1 MANNNVFIQLLFLI
15 ITSSGFLFHEI
26 IKVGSCQGDHQRGC
40 IDTEKVAL
48 LKFKQGLTDPSGRL
62 SSWVGEDCCKWRG
75 VVCNN
80 RSGHVIKLTLRYL
93 DSDGTEGE
101 LGGKFSPALLELKY
115 LNYLDLSMNNFGG
128 TPIPK
133 FIGSLEKL
141 RYLNLSGASFGGPI
155 PPQLGNLS
163 SLRYLDLKEYF
174 NESNQNDL
182 HWLSGLSSLRHLNL
196 GGVDLSQ
203 AAAYWLQ
210 AVSKL
215 PSLSELHLPA
225 CALADLPPSLPFSN
239 LITSLSVIYLSHNGF
254 NSTIPHWLF

>member
-1 MANNNVFIQLLFLI
+1 MVNNNVFIQLLFLI

-101 LGGKFSPALLELKY
+101 LGGI
-115 LNYLDLSMNNFGG
+115 
-128 TPIPK
+128 PIPE

-163 SLRYLDLKEYF
+163 SLHYLDLKEYF
-174 NESNQNDL
+174 DESSQDDL
-182 HWLSGLSSLRHLNL
+182 HWISGLTSLRHLNL

-210 AVSKL
+210 AVSKIS
-215 PSLSELHLPA
+215 SLLELHLPA
-225 CALADLPPSLPFSN
+225 CALADLPPSLPFSS
-239 LITSLSVIYLSHNGF
+239 LITSLSVIDLSSNGF
-254 NSTIPHWLF
+254 NSTIPHWLFQMRNLVYLDLSSTIYEAQF

>member
-1 MANNNVFIQLLFLI
+1 MWPLNSTASPSGGPNSMANNNVFIQLLFLI
-15 ITSSGFLFHEI
+15 ITSSGFLFHDT

-40 IDTEKVAL
+40 VDTEKVAL
-48 LKFKQGLTDPSGRL
+48 LKFKQGLTDTSDRL

-80 RSGHVIKLTLRYL
+80 RSRHVIKLTLRYL
-93 DSDGTEGE
+93 DADGTEGE
-101 LGGKFSPALLELKY
+101 LGVHWFVGEV
-115 LNYLDLSMNNFGG
+115 
-128 TPIPK
+128 
-133 FIGSLEKL
+133 

-163 SLRYLDLKEYF
+163 SLHYLDLKEYF
-174 NESNQNDL
+174 DESNQNDL
-182 HWLSGLSSLRHLNL
+182 HWISGLTSLRHLNL

-215 PSLSELHLPA
+215 PPLSEL
-225 CALADLPPSLPFSN
+225 
-239 LITSLSVIYLSHNGF
+239 
-254 NSTIPHWLF
+254 